1 MQIQAKQQS
10 LAFER
15 LVAAGQAGVVFER
28 WFTSWR
34 ESVAPLLVASRL
46 LERLGS
52 ATTILLK
59 PNLVKNMAPPAT
71 TPVALVGEIVRYLQE
86 NRPGLRIIIAEGTGD
101 KEYDTAHMFR
111 ELGYFKLAEEYGIE
125 LLDLNE
131 APLRRLTLPHCH
143 RWPELYLPE
152 VLFDSFL
159 LSVPVLKAHSM
170 SEVTL
175 TMKNMMGCAP
185 PSHYQCGG
193 RWKKSAFH
201 ERIQEALLDLNR
213 YRTPDFTLLDATIGM
228 PEAHLWG
235 PHCHPPHRKLA
246 ASADPVAIDAYGT
259 TLLKR
264 DWREIDH
271 IRDAHGELGRAEP
284 LTVITV

>member
-1 MQIQAKQQS
+1 MQRQVEPSQI
-10 LAFER
+10 LTR
-15 LVAAGQAGVVFER
+15 LTALGEAGLVYVR
-28 WFTSWR
+28 SFTNWR

-52 ATTILLK
+52 LTTILIK

-71 TPVALVGEIVRYLQE
+71 TPVALVGEIVGYLQE
-86 NRPGLRIIIAEGTGD
+86 NRPDLRIIIAEGTGD
-101 KEYDTAHMFR
+101 KEYDTAYMFR
-111 ELGYFKLAEEYGIE
+111 ELGYVKLAEEYGLE

-152 VLFDSFL
+152 ILFDAFL

-175 TMKNMMGCAP
+175 TMKNMLGCAP

-213 YRTPDFTLLDATIGM
+213 YRTPDFTLLDGTIGM

-264 DWREIDH
+264 DWREIGH